1 MALLESASVFNITG
15 GEIIIIAIVALV
27 ILGPDK
33 LPDFVRRAGRVY
45 GEVKKISQGFKTEFR
60 DVIEEPV
67 REMQDTV
74 NLAKS
79 WFEEGKTAVG
89 TMDDSGWSTPVSP
102 DADDE
107 TAAPQHPKTST
118 PGSGDGGSMEGHP
131 AILDPFNPTAA
142 DGTPGFDDSL
152 VVADDEVLRDDDLG
166 DEGHDDNDDDGDDD
180 PNFYDAEG
188 NVVMPSYVEPK
199 VEPSITPNVDTF
211 GHLSGRPSGEA
222 NPS

>member
-1 MALLESASVFNITG
+1 MMPLGPHLPTGAPLLESASVFNITG
-15 GEIIIIAIVALV
+15 GEVIIIAIVALV

-89 TMDDSGWSTPVSP
+89 TMDDSGWGTPVVPESEA
-102 DADDE
+102 DASQQTPST
-107 TAAPQHPKTST
+107 TADTGKAGPP
-118 PGSGDGGSMEGHP
+118 EAHP
-131 AILDPFNPTAA
+131 AILDPFNPAPA
-142 DGTPGFDDSL
+142 DETPGFDDSL
-152 VVADDEVLRDDDLG
+152 VVADGDDVLADDDLG
-166 DEGHDDNDDDGDDD
+166 NDEIDDEGDDD
-180 PNFYDAEG
+180 PNFYDGQG
-188 NVVMPSYVEPK
+188 NLMMPSEAEPK
-199 VEPSITPNVDTF
+199 TDSF
-211 GHLSGRPSGEA
+211 GQLSDRPSGEA
-222 NPS
+222 SAS

>member
-1 MALLESASVFNITG
+1 MMPLAPHLPTGWALLESASVFNITG
-15 GEIIIIAIVALV
+15 GEVIIIAIVALV

-33 LPDFVRRAGRVY
+33 LPDFIRRAGRVY

-89 TMDDSGWSTPVSP
+89 TMDDSGWGTPDVP
-102 DADDE
+102 DSDTDAARQPPPVNSGPADD
-107 TAAPQHPKTST
+107 AV
-118 PGSGDGGSMEGHP
+118 SGAHP
-131 AILDPFNPTAA
+131 AILDPFKPVEEGA
-142 DGTPGFDDSL
+142 TPGFDDSH
-152 VVADDEVLRDDDLG
+152 VVSDDGESLAG
-166 DEGHDDNDDDGDDD
+166 DYVEDDDNDTEEDDD
-180 PNFYDAEG
+180 PNFYDADG
-188 NVVMPSYVEPK
+188 KLVMPSDVEPRTD
-199 VEPSITPNVDTF
+199 SF
-211 GHLSGRPSGEA
+211 GQLSDRPSGEA